1 MLFNYS
7 LFQDGL
13 IKDHAC
19 GSEIVLNYDSARYV
33 NANCSEPPHNSF
45 SEYDE
50 NEKKKLIMVL

>member
-33 NANCSEPPHNSF
+33 NANVSGCRLNSF
-45 SEYDE
+45 TEYSE